1 LREPPD
7 ARLFSGRDP
16 SQGDT
21 SGSALRR
28 FLDRAVFVLE
38 LSSLAVLFLVALL
51 QPQAGRFGVPVW
63 ALVAGFAAYLVL
75 FELLRNRW
83 RRLRSYRLKY
93 ALALPISAL
102 VYSLAAEPGGPL
114 FVLFFVAVA
123 CASATLAPRES
134 LFYAGAAVV
143 LAAAIEPT
151 LPGWEAGEDLR
162 GLVGRLVLIPLFVA
176 NAAILRRR
184 LTLEQEAFRKV
195 QEESGRLEELDRLR
209 ANFVASVSHGL
220 RTPLTAARAGLGLL
234 ESSAAD
240 RLSPE
245 ERGLLGNARRN
256 TARLGLA
263 VDDLLAYN
271 QLEAGTLKLEREPLD
286 LRAAVADAISTV
298 HPLIVEGGQSLEMD
312 LPRPLP
318 VEGDP
323 RRLAQVLVNL
333 LENAHLHTPEGTR
346 IEVSGRT
353 SGDEVLLAVSDT
365 GPGIPVGEL
374 ESVFERFR
382 RLEPG
387 RGNGSGIGLT
397 ISRGIVELHGGE
409 LRAESPPGGGAT
421 FRMTLPLGR
430 EDDREGG

>member
-1 LREPPD
+1 LGGPPD
-7 ARLFSGRDP
+7 ARRSSESDLH
-16 SQGDT
+16 
-21 SGSALRR
+21 R
-28 FLDRAVFVLE
+28 FLDRAVLVLE
-38 LSSLAVLFLVALL
+38 LSSLAVLFLIAFV
-51 QPQAGRFGVPVW
+51 QPQTGRFGVPIW
-63 ALVAGFAAYLVL
+63 ALVAAFAAYLVL

-83 RRLRSYRLKY
+83 RRLHSFRLKY

-114 FVLFFVAVA
+114 FVLFFVAVV

-134 LFYAGAAVV
+134 LLYAAAAVV

-162 GLVGRLVLIPLFVA
+162 GLVGRLILIPLFVA

-184 LTLEQEAFRKV
+184 LTLEQEAFRQV
-195 QEESGRLEELDRLR
+195 QQESGRLEELDRLR

-245 ERGLLGNARRN
+245 ERGLLRNARRN
-256 TARLGLA
+256 TARLSLA

-271 QLEAGTLKLEREPLD
+271 QLEAGTLKLERESLD
-286 LRAAVADAISTV
+286 LRAVVADAISTV
-298 HPLIVEGGQSLEMD
+298 HPLIVEKGQTLEMD
-312 LPRPLP
+312 LPEPLL

-323 RRLAQVLVNL
+323 RRLEQVVVNL

-346 IEVSGRT
+346 ILVSGRASA
-353 SGDEVLLAVSDT
+353 SGVSLAVSDT
-365 GPGIPVGEL
+365 GPGIPAGDL
-374 ESVFERFR
+374 EAVFERFH
-382 RLEPG
+382 RLDSG

-397 ISRGIVELHGGE
+397 ISRGIAELHGGK
-409 LRAESPPGGGAT
+409 LWAESPPGGGAT
-421 FRMTLPLGR
+421 FRMTLPRG
-430 EDDREGG
+430 REGGQEGEGP